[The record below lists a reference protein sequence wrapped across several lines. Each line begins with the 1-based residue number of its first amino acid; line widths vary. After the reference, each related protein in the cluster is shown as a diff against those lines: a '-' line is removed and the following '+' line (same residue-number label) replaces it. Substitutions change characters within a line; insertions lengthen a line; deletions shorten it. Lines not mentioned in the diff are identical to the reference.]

1 MTGGSEESLVCKF
14 LTVEW
19 IGEINPKSAGERP
32 ALQKYNILK
41 VKMPDLRKHANEI
54 FKHVLSTL
62 CPEQLV
68 KKKVSIRDSTLIV
81 ENREYNL
88 NNYENIYVVGGGKA
102 CAPMAKAMEELL
114 GDKIDN
120 GIIVVKYNH
129 DLPLNRI
136 ETVEASHPIP
146 DKNGVRGTSNIL
158 RLLSKAGEKD
168 LIICLIS
175 GGGSALLV
183 QPHKEITLPD
193 IQNTSTKLLACGARI
208 DEINT
213 VRKHL
218 SSIKGGQL
226 AKAAYPSTLITLILS
241 DVVGDPMDII
251 ASGPTV
257 PDESTFEDA
266 YKIIQKYSLEEKIPN
281 SVCGFLRSGKMGEI
295 EETPENGNEI
305 FDNTQNVI
313 VGSNRIALEAAEK
326 RAREMGYN
334 TIILSSLVEGESRE
348 AAKFFAAIAREVSHT
363 ETPVPKPACIIAG
376 GETTVT
382 IKGKGKGGRN
392 QEFALSAAMEIEG
405 CEGVVILSAGTDGT
419 DGPTDATGAI
429 VDFNTCKDAREKFHL
444 RPEEFLSRN
453 DSYNFFK
460 NTGEHIITG
469 PTMTNVMDIM
479 ISLID

>member
-1 MTGGSEESLVCKF
+1 MS
-14 LTVEW
+14 
-19 IGEINPKSAGERP
+19 N
-32 ALQKYNILK
+32 
-41 VKMPDLRKHANEI
+41 LRRHANEI
-54 FKHVLSTL
+54 FKHVLGTL
-62 CPEQLV
+62 DPEQLV
-68 KKKVSIRDSTLIV
+68 KEKVSILDSTLVV
-81 ENREYNL
+81 EEREYDL

-102 CAPMAKAMEELL
+102 CAPMAKAMEDIL
-114 GDKIDN
+114 GDKIDD
-120 GIIVVKYNH
+120 GLIVVKYNH
-129 DLPLNRI
+129 GLPLKKI

-158 RLLSKAGEKD
+158 RLLSKTGEKD

-183 QPHKEITLPD
+183 QPHKEITLQD
-193 IQNTSTKLLACGARI
+193 IQTTSAELLACGAAI

-218 SSIKGGQL
+218 SSIKGGQI

-266 YKIIQKYSLEEKIPN
+266 YAIIQKYSLEEKMPN
-281 SVCGFLRSGKMGEI
+281 SACGFLKRGKMGKI
-295 EETPENGNEI
+295 EETPEAGNEI
-305 FDNTQNVI
+305 FDNTQNII

-334 TIILSSLVEGESRE
+334 TIILSSLVEGESRD
-348 AAKFFAAIAREVSHT
+348 AAKFLAAIAKEVSRT
-363 ETPVPKPACIIAG
+363 GTPIPKPACIIAG

-382 IKGKGKGGRN
+382 IRGKGKGGRN

-429 VDFNTCKDAREKFHL
+429 VDFNTCKDAREKSNL
-444 RPEEFLSRN
+444 NPEEFLSRN
-453 DSYNFFK
+453 NSYNFFK
-460 NTGEHIITG
+460 KTGEHIITG

>member
-1 MTGGSEESLVCKF
+1 
-14 LTVEW
+14 
-19 IGEINPKSAGERP
+19 
-32 ALQKYNILK
+32 
-41 VKMPDLRKHANEI
+41 VKMSNLRKHANEI
-54 FKHVLSTL
+54 FNHVLGTL
-62 CPEQLV
+62 DPEQLL
-68 KKKVSIRDSTLIV
+68 KKKVSIRDSTLVV
-81 ENREYNL
+81 EEREYDL

-102 CAPMAKAMEELL
+102 CAPMAKAMEDIL
-114 GDKIDN
+114 GDKIDD
-120 GIIVVKYNH
+120 GLIVVKYNH
-129 DLPLNRI
+129 GLPLKKI

-146 DKNGVRGTSNIL
+146 DKNSVRGTSNIL
-158 RLLSKAGEKD
+158 RLLSKTGEND

-183 QPHKEITLPD
+183 QPHKEITLPG
-193 IQNTSTKLLACGARI
+193 IQIATAKLLACGAAI

-218 SSIKGGQL
+218 SSVKGGQI
-226 AKAAYPSTLITLILS
+226 AKAVYPSTLITLILS
-241 DVVGDPMDII
+241 DVVGDSMDII

-266 YKIIQKYSLEEKIPN
+266 YKIIQKYSLEDKILN
-281 SVCGFLRSGKMGEI
+281 SVYSFLRNGKMGKV
-295 EETPENGNEI
+295 EETPKNGDKI

-313 VGSNRIALEAAEK
+313 VGSNKIALDAAEEK
-326 RAREMGYN
+326 AKDLGYN
-334 TIILSSLVEGESRE
+334 TIVLSSLVEGESRE
-348 AAKFFAAIAREVSHT
+348 AAKFLAAIAKEVSRT
-363 ETPVPKPACIIAG
+363 GTPVPKPACIIAG

-392 QEFALSAAMEIEG
+392 QEFALSAAIEIEG

-429 VDFNTCKDAREKFHL
+429 VDYNTCKDAREKFHQK
-444 RPEEFLSRN
+444 PEEFLNNN

-460 NTGEHIITG
+460 KTGEHIVTG

-479 ISLID
+479 ISLVD

>member
-1 MTGGSEESLVCKF
+1 
-14 LTVEW
+14 
-19 IGEINPKSAGERP
+19 
-32 ALQKYNILK
+32 
-41 VKMPDLRKHANEI
+41 MPSLRKHANQI
-54 FKHVLSTL
+54 FRHVLDIL
-62 CPEQLV
+62 DPGQLV
-68 KKKVSIRDSTLIV
+68 KEKVSIRDSTLIV
-81 ENREYNL
+81 EEREYNL

-102 CAPMAKAMEELL
+102 SAPMAKAMEGLL

-120 GIIVVKYNH
+120 GIIVVKYDH
-129 DLPLNRI
+129 GLSLKKI

-146 DKNGVRGTSNIL
+146 DENGERGASDIL
-158 RLLSKAGEKD
+158 RLLSGTGEKD

-183 QPHKEITLPD
+183 QPHKGITLQD
-193 IQNTSTKLLACGARI
+193 IQTASAELLACGATI

-226 AKAAYPSTLITLILS
+226 AKAAYPSTLITLMLS

-257 PDESTFEDA
+257 PDGSTFEDA
-266 YKIIQKYSLEEKIPN
+266 YSIIQKYSLEEKISN
-281 SVCGFLRSGKMGEI
+281 SVCGFLGSGKIGEI
-295 EETPENGNEI
+295 EETPEHGNKI

-313 VGSNRIALEAAEK
+313 VGSNKIALNAAEK
-326 RAREMGYN
+326 RAKDMGYN
-334 TIILSSLVEGESRE
+334 TIVLSSLVEGESRDV
-348 AAKFFAAIAREVSHT
+348 AKFFAAIAKEVSRT
-363 ETPVPKPACIIAG
+363 GTPVSKPACIIAG

-382 IKGKGKGGRN
+382 IRGKGKGGRN

-405 CEGVVILSAGTDGT
+405 FEGVVILSAGTDGT

-429 VDFNTCKDAREKFHL
+429 VDSNTCKDARKKFNL
-444 RPEEFLSRN
+444 NAEEFLSRN

-460 NTGEHIITG
+460 KTGEHIVTG

>member
-1 MTGGSEESLVCKF
+1 
-14 LTVEW
+14 
-19 IGEINPKSAGERP
+19 
-32 ALQKYNILK
+32 
-41 VKMPDLRKHANEI
+41 MPSLRKHANQI
-54 FKHVLSTL
+54 FRHVLDIL
-62 CPEQLV
+62 DPGQLV
-68 KKKVSIRDSTLIV
+68 KEKVSIRDSTLIV
-81 ENREYNL
+81 EEREYNL

-102 CAPMAKAMEELL
+102 SAPMAKAMEGLL

-120 GIIVVKYNH
+120 GIIVVKYDH
-129 DLPLNRI
+129 GLSLKKI

-146 DKNGVRGTSNIL
+146 DENGERGASDIL
-158 RLLSKAGEKD
+158 RLLSGTGEKD

-183 QPHKEITLPD
+183 QPHKGITLQD
-193 IQNTSTKLLACGARI
+193 IQTASAELLACGATI

-226 AKAAYPSTLITLILS
+226 AKAAYPSTLITLMLS

-266 YKIIQKYSLEEKIPN
+266 YAIIQKYTLEEKIPN
-281 SVCGFLRSGKMGEI
+281 IVCGFLRSGKMGEI
-295 EETPENGNEI
+295 EETPKNGNKI

-313 VGSNRIALEAAEK
+313 VGSNKIALDAAEK
-326 RAREMGYN
+326 RAKDLGYN
-334 TIILSSLVEGESRE
+334 TIVLSSLVEGESRD
-348 AAKFFAAIAREVSHT
+348 AAKFFAAIAKEVSRT
-363 ETPVPKPACIIAG
+363 GTPVPKPACIIAG

-382 IKGKGKGGRN
+382 IRGKGKGGRN

-429 VDFNTCKDAREKFHL
+429 VDFNTCKAAREKFRL
-444 RPEEFLSRN
+444 NPDEFLNKN

-460 NTGEHIITG
+460 KTGEHIITG

>member
-1 MTGGSEESLVCKF
+1 
-14 LTVEW
+14 
-19 IGEINPKSAGERP
+19 
-32 ALQKYNILK
+32 
-41 VKMPDLRKHANEI
+41 MPNLRKHANEI
-54 FKHVLSTL
+54 FEHVLGTL
-62 CPEQLV
+62 DPNQLV
-68 KKKVSIRDSTLIV
+68 KKKVSIRDSTLMV
-81 ENREYNL
+81 EEREYDL
-88 NNYENIYVVGGGKA
+88 DNYENIYVVGGGKA
-102 CAPMAKAMEELL
+102 CAPMAKAMEDLL
-114 GDKIDN
+114 GDKIDD
-120 GIIVVKYNH
+120 GLIVVKYNH
-129 DLPLNRI
+129 SLPLKKI

-146 DKNGVRGTSNIL
+146 DKDSVRGTSNIL
-158 RLLSKAGEKD
+158 RLLSKTGEKD

-183 QPHKEITLPD
+183 QPHKEITLPG
-193 IQNTSTKLLACGARI
+193 IQIVSAKLFECGASI

-218 SSIKGGQL
+218 SSVKGGQL
-226 AKAAYPSTLITLILS
+226 AKAAYPSTLITLMLS

-266 YKIIQKYSLEEKIPN
+266 YKIIRKYSLEEKILN
-281 SVCGFLRSGKMGEI
+281 SVYQFLRSGKMGKV
-295 EETPENGNEI
+295 EETPKTGNEI

-313 VGSNRIALEAAEK
+313 VGSNKIALDAAEEK
-326 RAREMGYN
+326 AKDLGYN
-334 TIILSSLVEGESRE
+334 TIVLSSLVEGESRE
-348 AAKFFAAIAREVSHT
+348 IAKFFAAIAKEVSCT
-363 ETPVPKPACIIAG
+363 GTPVPKPACIIAG

-429 VDFNTCKDAREKFHL
+429 VDYNTCKGAREKL
-444 RPEEFLSRN
+444 SQKPEEFLNNN

-460 NTGEHIITG
+460 KTREHIVTG

>member
-1 MTGGSEESLVCKF
+1 
-14 LTVEW
+14 
-19 IGEINPKSAGERP
+19 
-32 ALQKYNILK
+32 
-41 VKMPDLRKHANEI
+41 MPSLRKHANQI
-54 FKHVLSTL
+54 FRHVLDIL
-62 CPEQLV
+62 DPGQLV
-68 KKKVSIRDSTLIV
+68 KEKVSIRDSTLIV
-81 ENREYNL
+81 EEREYNL

-102 CAPMAKAMEELL
+102 CAPMAKAMEGLL

-120 GIIVVKYNH
+120 GIIVVKYDH
-129 DLPLNRI
+129 GLSLKKI

-146 DKNGVRGTSNIL
+146 DENGERGASDIL
-158 RLLSKAGEKD
+158 RLLSGTGEKD

-183 QPHKEITLPD
+183 QPHKGITLQD
-193 IQNTSTKLLACGARI
+193 IQTASAELLACGATI

-226 AKAAYPSTLITLILS
+226 AKAAYPSTLITLMLS

-266 YKIIQKYSLEEKIPN
+266 YAIIQKYTLEEKIPN
-281 SVCGFLRSGKMGEI
+281 IVCGFLRSGKMGEI
-295 EETPENGNEI
+295 EETPKNGNKI

-313 VGSNRIALEAAEK
+313 VGSNKIALDAAEK
-326 RAREMGYN
+326 RAKDLGYN
-334 TIILSSLVEGESRE
+334 TIVLSSLVEGESRDV
-348 AAKFFAAIAREVSHT
+348 AKFFAAIAKEVSRT
-363 ETPVPKPACIIAG
+363 DTPVSKPACIIAG

-382 IKGKGKGGRN
+382 IRGKGKGGRN

-405 CEGVVILSAGTDGT
+405 FEGVVILSAGTDGT

-429 VDFNTCKDAREKFHL
+429 VDSNTCKDARKKFNL
-444 RPEEFLSRN
+444 NAEEFLSRN

-460 NTGEHIITG
+460 KTGEHIVTG

>member
-1 MTGGSEESLVCKF
+1 MS
-14 LTVEW
+14 
-19 IGEINPKSAGERP
+19 N
-32 ALQKYNILK
+32 
-41 VKMPDLRKHANEI
+41 LRRHANEI
-54 FKHVLSTL
+54 FKHVLGTL
-62 CPEQLV
+62 DPEQLV
-68 KKKVSIRDSTLIV
+68 KEKVSILDSTLVV
-81 ENREYNL
+81 EEREYDL

-102 CAPMAKAMEELL
+102 CAPMAKAMEDIL
-114 GDKIDN
+114 GDKIDD
-120 GIIVVKYNH
+120 GLIVVKYNH
-129 DLPLNRI
+129 GLPLKKI
-136 ETVEASHPIP
+136 ETIEASHPIP

-158 RLLSKAGEKD
+158 RLLSKTGEKD

-183 QPHKEITLPD
+183 QPHKEITLQD
-193 IQNTSTKLLACGARI
+193 IQTTSAELLACGAAI

-218 SSIKGGQL
+218 SSIKGGQI

-266 YKIIQKYSLEEKIPN
+266 YAIIQKYSLEEKMPN
-281 SVCGFLRSGKMGEI
+281 SACGFLKRGKMGKI
-295 EETPENGNEI
+295 EETPEAGNEI
-305 FDNTQNVI
+305 FDNTQNII

-334 TIILSSLVEGESRE
+334 TIILSSLVEGESRD
-348 AAKFFAAIAREVSHT
+348 AAKFLAAIAKEVSRT
-363 ETPVPKPACIIAG
+363 GTPIPKPACIIAG

-382 IKGKGKGGRN
+382 IRGKGKGGRN

-429 VDFNTCKDAREKFHL
+429 VDFNTCKDARVKFS
-444 RPEEFLSRN
+444 RNPEEFLNNN

-460 NTGEHIITG
+460 KTGEHIVTG

>member
-1 MTGGSEESLVCKF
+1 
-14 LTVEW
+14 
-19 IGEINPKSAGERP
+19 
-32 ALQKYNILK
+32 
-41 VKMPDLRKHANEI
+41 MPTLREHANEI
-54 FKHVLSTL
+54 FKHALSTL
-62 CPEQLV
+62 DPEQLI
-68 KKKVSIRDSTLIV
+68 KEKVSIQDSTLIV
-81 ENREYNL
+81 EKREYNL

-120 GIIVVKYNH
+120 GLIVVKYNH
-129 DLPLNRI
+129 GLPLNKI

-146 DKNGVRGTSNIL
+146 DKNGIRGTSDIL
-158 RLLSKAGEKD
+158 RLLSKTGEKD
-168 LIICLIS
+168 LVICLIS

-183 QPHKEITLPD
+183 QPHKEITLPGLQ
-193 IQNTSTKLLACGARI
+193 IISTKLLACGARI

-226 AKAAYPSTLITLILS
+226 ARASHPSTLITLILS

-266 YKIIQKYSLEEKIPN
+266 YKIIQKYSLEDKILE
-281 SVCGFLRSGKMGEI
+281 SVYSFLRSGKTGKI
-295 EETPENGNEI
+295 EETPKNGDEI

-313 VGSNRIALEAAEK
+313 VGSNKIALDAAEK
-326 RAREMGYN
+326 KAKDLGYN
-334 TIILSSLVEGESRE
+334 TIILSSLVEGESRD
-348 AAKFFAAIAREVSHT
+348 AAKFFAAIAKEVSRT
-363 ETPVPKPACIIAG
+363 GTPVPKPACIIAG

-382 IKGKGKGGRN
+382 IRGKGKGGRN
-392 QEFALSAAMEIEG
+392 QEFALSAALEISG
-405 CEGVVILSAGTDGT
+405 CDGIVVLSAGTDGT

-429 VDFNTCKDAREKFHL
+429 VDSNTCKNAKVKFCL
-444 RPEEFLSRN
+444 NPEEYLRRN
-453 DSYNFFK
+453 DSYNFFN

>member
-1 MTGGSEESLVCKF
+1 
-14 LTVEW
+14 
-19 IGEINPKSAGERP
+19 
-32 ALQKYNILK
+32 
-41 VKMPDLRKHANEI
+41 MPSLRKHANQI
-54 FKHVLSTL
+54 FRHVLDIL
-62 CPEQLV
+62 DPGQLV
-68 KKKVSIRDSTLIV
+68 KEKVSIRDSTLIV
-81 ENREYNL
+81 EEREYNL

-102 CAPMAKAMEELL
+102 SAPMAKAMEGLL

-120 GIIVVKYNH
+120 GIIVVKYDH
-129 DLPLNRI
+129 GLSLKKI

-146 DKNGVRGTSNIL
+146 DENGERGASDIL
-158 RLLSKAGEKD
+158 RLLSGTGEKD

-183 QPHKEITLPD
+183 QPHKGITLQD
-193 IQNTSTKLLACGARI
+193 IQTASAELLACGATI

-226 AKAAYPSTLITLILS
+226 AKAAYPSTLITLMLS

-266 YKIIQKYSLEEKIPN
+266 YAIIQKYTLEEKIPN
-281 SVCGFLRSGKMGEI
+281 IVCGFLRSGKMGEI
-295 EETPENGNEI
+295 EETPKNGNKI

-313 VGSNRIALEAAEK
+313 VGSNKIALDAAEK
-326 RAREMGYN
+326 RAKDLGYN
-334 TIILSSLVEGESRE
+334 TIVLSSLVEGESRDV
-348 AAKFFAAIAREVSHT
+348 AKFFAAIAKEVSRT
-363 ETPVPKPACIIAG
+363 GTPVSKPACIIAG

-382 IKGKGKGGRN
+382 IRGKGKGGRN

-429 VDFNTCKDAREKFHL
+429 VDFNTCKAAREKFRL
-444 RPEEFLSRN
+444 NPDEFLNKN

-460 NTGEHIITG
+460 KTGEHIITG

>member
-1 MTGGSEESLVCKF
+1 
-14 LTVEW
+14 
-19 IGEINPKSAGERP
+19 
-32 ALQKYNILK
+32 
-41 VKMPDLRKHANEI
+41 MPDLKKHANEI

-62 CPEQLV
+62 DPEQLV
-68 KKKVSIRDSTLIV
+68 KKKVSIRDSTLLV
-81 ENREYNL
+81 EKREYNL

-102 CAPMAKAMEELL
+102 CAPMAKAMEELF

-129 DLPLNRI
+129 GLPLKRI

-146 DKNGVRGTSNIL
+146 DENGMRGTSDIL
-158 RLLSKAGEKD
+158 RLLSKTSEKD

-183 QPHKEITLPD
+183 QPHKEITLQG
-193 IQNTSTKLLACGARI
+193 IQITSAELLACGATI

-266 YKIIQKYSLEEKIPN
+266 YTIIQKYSLEEKLPS
-281 SVCGFLRSGKMGEI
+281 SVCEFLRSGKMGKI
-295 EETPENGNEI
+295 EETPETGNKI

-313 VGSNRIALEAAEK
+313 VGSNRIALEAAENK
-326 RAREMGYN
+326 AKDLGYN
-334 TIILSSLVEGESRE
+334 TIIISSLVEGESRE
-348 AAKFFAAIAREVSHT
+348 AAKFFAAIAREVSRT
-363 ETPVPKPACIIAG
+363 GTPVPKPACIIAG
-376 GETTVT
+376 GETTV
-382 IKGKGKGGRN
+382 IIHGEGKGGRN

-429 VDFNTCKDAREKFHL
+429 VDFNTCKDARKKFRL
-444 RPEEFLSRN
+444 SPEEYLNKN
-453 DSYNFFK
+453 DSYTFFK
-460 NTGEHIITG
+460 KTGEHLVTG

>member
-1 MTGGSEESLVCKF
+1 MS
-14 LTVEW
+14 
-19 IGEINPKSAGERP
+19 N
-32 ALQKYNILK
+32 
-41 VKMPDLRKHANEI
+41 LRRHANEI
-54 FKHVLSTL
+54 FKHVLGTL
-62 CPEQLV
+62 DPEQLV
-68 KKKVSIRDSTLIV
+68 KEKVSILDSTLVV
-81 ENREYNL
+81 EEREYDL

-102 CAPMAKAMEELL
+102 CAPMAKAMEDIL
-114 GDKIDN
+114 GDKIDD
-120 GIIVVKYNH
+120 GLIVVKYNH
-129 DLPLNRI
+129 GLPLKKI
-136 ETVEASHPIP
+136 ETIEASHPIP

-158 RLLSKAGEKD
+158 RLLSKTGEKD

-183 QPHKEITLPD
+183 QPHKEITLQD
-193 IQNTSTKLLACGARI
+193 IQTTSAELLACGAAI

-218 SSIKGGQL
+218 SSIKGGQI

-266 YKIIQKYSLEEKIPN
+266 YAIIQKYSLEEKMPN
-281 SVCGFLRSGKMGEI
+281 SACGFLKRGKMGKI
-295 EETPENGNEI
+295 EETPEAGNEI
-305 FDNTQNVI
+305 FDNTQNII

-334 TIILSSLVEGESRE
+334 TIILSSLVEGESRD
-348 AAKFFAAIAREVSHT
+348 AAKFLAAIAKEVSRT
-363 ETPVPKPACIIAG
+363 GTPIPKPACIIAG

-382 IKGKGKGGRN
+382 IRGKGKGGRN

-429 VDFNTCKDAREKFHL
+429 VDFNTCKDARVKFS
-444 RPEEFLSRN
+444 RNPEEFLNNN

-460 NTGEHIITG
+460 KTGEHIITG

-479 ISLID
+479 ISLVD

>member
-1 MTGGSEESLVCKF
+1 MS
-14 LTVEW
+14 
-19 IGEINPKSAGERP
+19 N
-32 ALQKYNILK
+32 
-41 VKMPDLRKHANEI
+41 LRKHANEI
-54 FKHVLSTL
+54 FNHVLGVL
-62 CPEQLV
+62 DPEQLV
-68 KKKVSIRDSTLIV
+68 KKKVSIRDSTLVV
-81 ENREYNL
+81 EEREYDL

-102 CAPMAKAMEELL
+102 CAPMAKAMEDLL
-114 GDKIDN
+114 GDKIDD
-120 GIIVVKYNH
+120 GLIVVKYNH
-129 DLPLNRI
+129 GLPLKKI

-158 RLLSKAGEKD
+158 SLLSKTGEND

-183 QPHKEITLPD
+183 QPHEEITLPG
-193 IQNTSTKLLACGARI
+193 IQIATAKLLACGAAI

-218 SSIKGGQL
+218 SSVKGGQI

-241 DVVGDPMDII
+241 DVVGDSMDII

-266 YKIIQKYSLEEKIPN
+266 YKIIQKYSLEDKILN
-281 SVCGFLRSGKMGEI
+281 SVYSFLRNGKMGKV
-295 EETPENGNEI
+295 EETPKNGDKI
-305 FDNTQNVI
+305 FDNTQNMI
-313 VGSNRIALEAAEK
+313 VGSNKIALDAAEEK
-326 RAREMGYN
+326 AKDLGYN
-334 TIILSSLVEGESRE
+334 TIVLSSLVEGESKE
-348 AAKFFAAIAREVSHT
+348 AAKFLAAIAKEVSRT
-363 ETPVPKPACIIAG
+363 GTPVPKPACIIAG

-392 QEFALSAAMEIEG
+392 QEFALSAAIEIEG

-429 VDFNTCKDAREKFHL
+429 VDYNTCKDAREKF
-444 RPEEFLSRN
+444 RQKPEEFLNNN

-460 NTGEHIITG
+460 KTGEHIITG

>member
-1 MTGGSEESLVCKF
+1 MS
-14 LTVEW
+14 
-19 IGEINPKSAGERP
+19 N
-32 ALQKYNILK
+32 
-41 VKMPDLRKHANEI
+41 LRRHANEI
-54 FKHVLSTL
+54 FKHVLGTL
-62 CPEQLV
+62 DPEQLV
-68 KKKVSIRDSTLIV
+68 KEKVSILDSTLVV
-81 ENREYNL
+81 EEREYDL

-102 CAPMAKAMEELL
+102 CAPMAKAMEDIL
-114 GDKIDN
+114 GDKIDD
-120 GIIVVKYNH
+120 GLIVVKYNH
-129 DLPLNRI
+129 GLPLKKI
-136 ETVEASHPIP
+136 ETIEASHPIP

-158 RLLSKAGEKD
+158 RLLSKTGEKD

-183 QPHKEITLPD
+183 QPHKEITLQD
-193 IQNTSTKLLACGARI
+193 IQTTSAELLASGAAI

-218 SSIKGGQL
+218 SSIKGGQI

-266 YKIIQKYSLEEKIPN
+266 YAIIQKYSLQEKMPN
-281 SVCGFLRSGKMGEI
+281 SACGFLKRGKMGKI
-295 EETPENGNEI
+295 EETPEAGNEI
-305 FDNTQNVI
+305 FDNTQNII

-334 TIILSSLVEGESRE
+334 TIILSSLVEGESRD
-348 AAKFFAAIAREVSHT
+348 AAKFLAAIAKEVSRT
-363 ETPVPKPACIIAG
+363 GTPIPKPACIIAG

-382 IKGKGKGGRN
+382 IRGKGKGGRN

-429 VDFNTCKDAREKFHL
+429 VDFNTCKDARVKFS
-444 RPEEFLSRN
+444 RNPEEFLNNN

-460 NTGEHIITG
+460 KTGEHIITG

>member
-1 MTGGSEESLVCKF
+1 
-14 LTVEW
+14 
-19 IGEINPKSAGERP
+19 
-32 ALQKYNILK
+32 
-41 VKMPDLRKHANEI
+41 MPSLRKHANQI
-54 FKHVLSTL
+54 FRHVLDIL
-62 CPEQLV
+62 DPGQLV
-68 KKKVSIRDSTLIV
+68 KEKVSIRDSTLIV
-81 ENREYNL
+81 EEREYNL

-102 CAPMAKAMEELL
+102 CAPMAKAMEGLL

-120 GIIVVKYNH
+120 GIIVVKYDH
-129 DLPLNRI
+129 GLSLKKI

-146 DKNGVRGTSNIL
+146 DENGERGASDIL
-158 RLLSKAGEKD
+158 RLLSGTGEKD

-183 QPHKEITLPD
+183 QPHKGITLQD
-193 IQNTSTKLLACGARI
+193 IQTASAELLACGATI

-226 AKAAYPSTLITLILS
+226 AKAAYPSTLITLMLS

-257 PDESTFEDA
+257 PDGSTFEDA
-266 YKIIQKYSLEEKIPN
+266 YSIIQKYSLEEKISN
-281 SVCGFLRSGKMGEI
+281 SVCGFLGSGKIGEI
-295 EETPENGNEI
+295 EETPEHGNKI

-313 VGSNRIALEAAEK
+313 VGSNKIALNAAEK
-326 RAREMGYN
+326 RAKDMGYN
-334 TIILSSLVEGESRE
+334 TIVLSSLVEGESRDV
-348 AAKFFAAIAREVSHT
+348 AKFFAAIAKEVSRT
-363 ETPVPKPACIIAG
+363 DTPVSKPACIIAG

-382 IKGKGKGGRN
+382 IRGKGKGGRN

-405 CEGVVILSAGTDGT
+405 FEGVVILSAGTDGT

-429 VDFNTCKDAREKFHL
+429 VDSNTCKDARKKFNL
-444 RPEEFLSRN
+444 NAEEFLSRN

-460 NTGEHIITG
+460 KTGEHIVTG

>member
-1 MTGGSEESLVCKF
+1 
-14 LTVEW
+14 
-19 IGEINPKSAGERP
+19 
-32 ALQKYNILK
+32 
-41 VKMPDLRKHANEI
+41 MPDLKRHANQI
-54 FKHVLSTL
+54 FKHVLDIL
-62 CPEQLV
+62 DPERLV
-68 KKKVSIRDSTLIV
+68 KNKVSIQDSTLIV
-81 ENREYNL
+81 EGREYRL

-102 CAPMAKAMEELL
+102 CAPMAKAIEELL
-114 GDKIDN
+114 GDRLEN

-129 DLPLNRI
+129 GLPLKKI

-146 DKNGVRGTSNIL
+146 DQNGERGASDIL
-158 RLLSKAGEKD
+158 RLLSRTGEKD
-168 LIICLIS
+168 LVICLIS

-183 QPHKEITLPD
+183 QPHKEITLQD
-193 IQNTSTKLLACGARI
+193 IQTTSAELLVCGATI

-218 SSIKGGQL
+218 SSLKGGQL

-266 YKIIQKYSLEEKIPN
+266 YEIIQKYSLEEKILN
-281 SVCGFLRSGKMGEI
+281 SVYRFLKRGKMGEI
-295 EETPENGNEI
+295 EETPEHGNEI

-313 VGSNRIALEAAEK
+313 IGSNKIALDAAEK
-326 RAREMGYN
+326 RAKDLGYN
-334 TIILSSLVEGESRE
+334 TIVLSSLVEGESRD
-348 AAKFFAAIAREVSHT
+348 AAKFFAAIAKEVSRT
-363 ETPVPKPACIIAG
+363 GTPVPKPACIIAG

-382 IKGKGKGGRN
+382 IKGRGKGGRN

-405 CEGVVILSAGTDGT
+405 FEGVVILSAGTDGT

-429 VDFNTCKDAREKFHL
+429 VDYNTCKDAREKSNL
-444 RPEEFLSRN
+444 NPEEFLSRN

-460 NTGEHIITG
+460 KTGEHIITG

-479 ISLID
+479 VSLIE

>member
-1 MTGGSEESLVCKF
+1 
-14 LTVEW
+14 
-19 IGEINPKSAGERP
+19 
-32 ALQKYNILK
+32 
-41 VKMPDLRKHANEI
+41 MPSLRKHANQI
-54 FKHVLSTL
+54 FRHVLDIL
-62 CPEQLV
+62 DPGQLV
-68 KKKVSIRDSTLIV
+68 KEKVSIRDSTLIV
-81 ENREYNL
+81 EEREYNL

-102 CAPMAKAMEELL
+102 CAPMAKAMEGLL

-120 GIIVVKYNH
+120 GIIVVKYDH
-129 DLPLNRI
+129 GLSLKKI

-146 DKNGVRGTSNIL
+146 DENGERGASDIL
-158 RLLSKAGEKD
+158 RLLSGTGEKE

-183 QPHKEITLPD
+183 QPHKGITLQD
-193 IQNTSTKLLACGARI
+193 IQTASAELLACGATI

-226 AKAAYPSTLITLILS
+226 AKAAYPSTLITLMLS

-266 YKIIQKYSLEEKIPN
+266 YAIIQKYTLEEKIPN
-281 SVCGFLRSGKMGEI
+281 IVCGFLRSGKMGEI
-295 EETPENGNEI
+295 EETPKNGNKI

-313 VGSNRIALEAAEK
+313 VGSNKIALDAAEK
-326 RAREMGYN
+326 RAKDLGYN
-334 TIILSSLVEGESRE
+334 TIVLSSLVEGESRDV
-348 AAKFFAAIAREVSHT
+348 AKFFAAIAKEVSRT
-363 ETPVPKPACIIAG
+363 GTPVSKPACIIAG

-382 IKGKGKGGRN
+382 IRGKGKGGRN
-392 QEFALSAAMEIEG
+392 QEFTLSAAIEIEG
-405 CEGVVILSAGTDGT
+405 FEGVVILSAGTDGT

-429 VDFNTCKDAREKFHL
+429 VDSNTCKDARKKFNL
-444 RPEEFLSRN
+444 NAEEFLSRN

-460 NTGEHIITG
+460 KTGEHIVTG

>member
-1 MTGGSEESLVCKF
+1 MS
-14 LTVEW
+14 
-19 IGEINPKSAGERP
+19 N
-32 ALQKYNILK
+32 
-41 VKMPDLRKHANEI
+41 LRRHANEI
-54 FKHVLSTL
+54 FKHVLGTL
-62 CPEQLV
+62 DPEQLV
-68 KKKVSIRDSTLIV
+68 KEKVSILDSTLVV
-81 ENREYNL
+81 EEREYDL

-102 CAPMAKAMEELL
+102 CAPMAKAMEDIL
-114 GDKIDN
+114 GDKIDD
-120 GIIVVKYNH
+120 GLIVVKYNH
-129 DLPLNRI
+129 GLPLKKI
-136 ETVEASHPIP
+136 ETIEASHPIP

-158 RLLSKAGEKD
+158 RLLSKTGEKD
-168 LIICLIS
+168 LIICLLS

-183 QPHKEITLPD
+183 QPHKEITLQD
-193 IQNTSTKLLACGARI
+193 IQTTSAELLACGAAI

-218 SSIKGGQL
+218 SSIKGGQI

-266 YKIIQKYSLEEKIPN
+266 YAIIQKYSLEEKMPN
-281 SVCGFLRSGKMGEI
+281 SACGFLKRGKMGKI
-295 EETPENGNEI
+295 EETPEAGNEI
-305 FDNTQNVI
+305 FDNTQNII

-334 TIILSSLVEGESRE
+334 TIILSSLVEGESRD
-348 AAKFFAAIAREVSHT
+348 AAKFLAAIAKEVSRT
-363 ETPVPKPACIIAG
+363 GTPIPKPACIIAG

-382 IKGKGKGGRN
+382 IRGKGKGGRN

-429 VDFNTCKDAREKFHL
+429 VDFNTCKDAREKSNL
-444 RPEEFLSRN
+444 NPEEFLSRN
-453 DSYNFFK
+453 NSYNFFK
-460 NTGEHIITG
+460 KTGEHIITG

>member
-1 MTGGSEESLVCKF
+1 
-14 LTVEW
+14 
-19 IGEINPKSAGERP
+19 
-32 ALQKYNILK
+32 
-41 VKMPDLRKHANEI
+41 MPSLRKHANQI
-54 FKHVLSTL
+54 FRHVLDIL
-62 CPEQLV
+62 DPGQLV
-68 KKKVSIRDSTLIV
+68 KEKVSIRDSTLIV
-81 ENREYNL
+81 EEREYNL

-102 CAPMAKAMEELL
+102 CAPMAKAMEGLL

-120 GIIVVKYNH
+120 GIIVVKYDH
-129 DLPLNRI
+129 GLSLKKI

-146 DKNGVRGTSNIL
+146 DENGERGASDIL
-158 RLLSKAGEKD
+158 RLLSGTGEKD

-183 QPHKEITLPD
+183 QPHKGITLQD
-193 IQNTSTKLLACGARI
+193 IQTASAELLACGATI

-226 AKAAYPSTLITLILS
+226 AKAAYPSTLITLMLS

-266 YKIIQKYSLEEKIPN
+266 YAIIQKYTLEEKIPN
-281 SVCGFLRSGKMGEI
+281 IVCGFLRSGKMGEI
-295 EETPENGNEI
+295 EETPKNGNKI

-313 VGSNRIALEAAEK
+313 VGSNKIALDAAEK
-326 RAREMGYN
+326 RAKDLGYN
-334 TIILSSLVEGESRE
+334 TIVLSPLVEGESRD
-348 AAKFFAAIAREVSHT
+348 AAKFFAAIAKEVSRT
-363 ETPVPKPACIIAG
+363 GTPVSKPACIIAG

-382 IKGKGKGGRN
+382 IRGKGKGGRN

-405 CEGVVILSAGTDGT
+405 FEGVVILSAGTDGT

-429 VDFNTCKDAREKFHL
+429 VDSNTCKDARKKFNL
-444 RPEEFLSRN
+444 NAEEFLSRN

-460 NTGEHIITG
+460 KTGEHIVTG

>member
-1 MTGGSEESLVCKF
+1 
-14 LTVEW
+14 
-19 IGEINPKSAGERP
+19 
-32 ALQKYNILK
+32 
-41 VKMPDLRKHANEI
+41 MPSLRKHANQI
-54 FKHVLSTL
+54 FRHVLDIL
-62 CPEQLV
+62 DPGQLV
-68 KKKVSIRDSTLIV
+68 KEKVSIRDSTLIV
-81 ENREYNL
+81 EEREYNL

-102 CAPMAKAMEELL
+102 CAPMAKAMEGLL

-120 GIIVVKYNH
+120 GIIVVKYDH
-129 DLPLNRI
+129 GLSLKKI

-146 DKNGVRGTSNIL
+146 DENGERGASDIL
-158 RLLSKAGEKD
+158 RLLSGTGEKD

-183 QPHKEITLPD
+183 QPHKGITLQD
-193 IQNTSTKLLACGARI
+193 IQTASAELLACGATI

-226 AKAAYPSTLITLILS
+226 AKAAYPSTLITLMLS

-266 YKIIQKYSLEEKIPN
+266 YAIIQKYSLEEKISN
-281 SVCGFLRSGKMGEI
+281 SVCGFLGSGKIGEI
-295 EETPENGNEI
+295 EETPEHGNKI

-313 VGSNRIALEAAEK
+313 VGSNKIALNAAEK
-326 RAREMGYN
+326 RAKDLGYN
-334 TIILSSLVEGESRE
+334 TIVLSSLVEGESRDV
-348 AAKFFAAIAREVSHT
+348 AKFFAAIAKEVSRT
-363 ETPVPKPACIIAG
+363 GTPVSKPACIIAG

-382 IKGKGKGGRN
+382 IRGKGKGGRN

-405 CEGVVILSAGTDGT
+405 FEGVVILSAGTDGT

-429 VDFNTCKDAREKFHL
+429 VDSNTCKDARKKFNL
-444 RPEEFLSRN
+444 NAEEFLSRN

-460 NTGEHIITG
+460 KTGEHIVTG

>member
-1 MTGGSEESLVCKF
+1 M
-14 LTVEW
+14 
-19 IGEINPKSAGERP
+19 A
-32 ALQKYNILK
+32 
-41 VKMPDLRKHANEI
+41 DLRKHANEI
-54 FKHVLSTL
+54 FKHVLGTL
-62 CPEQLV
+62 DPGQLV
-68 KKKVSIRDSTLIV
+68 KNKVSIRDSTLLV
-81 ENREYNL
+81 EKREYDL

-102 CAPMAKAMEELL
+102 CAPMAKAVENLL
-114 GDKIDN
+114 GDKIDK
-120 GIIVVKYNH
+120 GLIVVKYNH
-129 DLPLNRI
+129 GLPLNKI

-146 DKNGVRGTSNIL
+146 DENGVRGTSNIL
-158 RLLSKAGEKD
+158 SLLSKTGEKD
-168 LIICLIS
+168 LVICLIS

-183 QPHKEITLPD
+183 QPHQDITLQD
-193 IQNTSTKLLACGARI
+193 IQTTSTELLACGATI

-226 AKAAYPSTLITLILS
+226 AKAACPSTLITLILS

-266 YKIIQKYSLEEKIPN
+266 YAIILKYSLEEKIPN
-281 SVCGFLRSGKMGEI
+281 SVCRFLRSGKRGEI
-295 EETPENGNEI
+295 EETPEIGNEI
-305 FDNTQNVI
+305 FENTQNVI
-313 VGSNRIALEAAEK
+313 VGSNKIALDAAEEK
-326 RAREMGYN
+326 AKDMGYN
-334 TIILSSLVEGESRE
+334 TIVLSSLVEGESRE
-348 AAKFFAAIAREVSHT
+348 AAKFFAAIAKEVSRT
-363 ETPVPKPACIIAG
+363 GTPVPKPACIIAG

-392 QEFALSAAMEIEG
+392 QEFALSAAMEIKG
-405 CEGVVILSAGTDGT
+405 CEGVVILGAGTDGT

-429 VDFNTCKDAREKFHL
+429 VDCNTCKDARGKFHM

-460 NTGEHIITG
+460 KTGEHIITG
-469 PTMTNVMDIM
+469 PTMTNVMDII

>member
-1 MTGGSEESLVCKF
+1 
-14 LTVEW
+14 
-19 IGEINPKSAGERP
+19 
-32 ALQKYNILK
+32 
-41 VKMPDLRKHANEI
+41 MPSLRKHANQI
-54 FKHVLSTL
+54 FRHVLDIL
-62 CPEQLV
+62 DPGQLV
-68 KKKVSIRDSTLIV
+68 KEKVSIRDSTLIV
-81 ENREYNL
+81 EEREYNL

-102 CAPMAKAMEELL
+102 CAPMAKAMEGLL

-120 GIIVVKYNH
+120 GIIVVKYDH
-129 DLPLNRI
+129 GLSLKKI

-146 DKNGVRGTSNIL
+146 DENGERGASDIL
-158 RLLSKAGEKD
+158 RLLSGTGEKD

-183 QPHKEITLPD
+183 QPHKGITLQD
-193 IQNTSTKLLACGARI
+193 IQTASAELLACGATI

-226 AKAAYPSTLITLILS
+226 AKAAYPSTLITLMLS

-266 YKIIQKYSLEEKIPN
+266 YAIIQKYTLEEKIPN
-281 SVCGFLRSGKMGEI
+281 IVCGFLRSGKMGEI
-295 EETPENGNEI
+295 EETPKNGNKI

-313 VGSNRIALEAAEK
+313 VGSNKIALDAAEK
-326 RAREMGYN
+326 RAKDLGYN
-334 TIILSSLVEGESRE
+334 TIVLSSLVEGESRDV
-348 AAKFFAAIAREVSHT
+348 AKFFAAIAKEVSRT
-363 ETPVPKPACIIAG
+363 GTPVSKPACIIAG

-382 IKGKGKGGRN
+382 IRGKGKGGRN

-405 CEGVVILSAGTDGT
+405 FEGVVILSAGTDGT

-429 VDFNTCKDAREKFHL
+429 VDSNTCKDARKKFRL
-444 RPEEFLSRN
+444 NPDEFLNKN

-460 NTGEHIITG
+460 KTGEHIITG

>member
-1 MTGGSEESLVCKF
+1 
-14 LTVEW
+14 
-19 IGEINPKSAGERP
+19 
-32 ALQKYNILK
+32 
-41 VKMPDLRKHANEI
+41 MPSLRKHANQI
-54 FKHVLSTL
+54 FRHVLDIL
-62 CPEQLV
+62 DPGQLV
-68 KKKVSIRDSTLIV
+68 KEKVSIRDSTLIV
-81 ENREYNL
+81 EEREYNL

-102 CAPMAKAMEELL
+102 CAPMAKAMEGLL

-120 GIIVVKYNH
+120 GIIVVKYDH
-129 DLPLNRI
+129 GLSLKKI

-146 DKNGVRGTSNIL
+146 DENGERGASDIL
-158 RLLSKAGEKD
+158 RLLSGTGEKD

-183 QPHKEITLPD
+183 QPHKGITLQD
-193 IQNTSTKLLACGARI
+193 IQTASAELLACGATI

-226 AKAAYPSTLITLILS
+226 AKAAYPSTLITLMLS

-257 PDESTFEDA
+257 PDGSTFEDA
-266 YKIIQKYSLEEKIPN
+266 YSIIQKYSLEEKISN
-281 SVCGFLRSGKMGEI
+281 SVCGFLGSGKIGEI
-295 EETPENGNEI
+295 EETPEHGNKI

-313 VGSNRIALEAAEK
+313 VGSNKIALNAAEK
-326 RAREMGYN
+326 RAKDMGYN
-334 TIILSSLVEGESRE
+334 TIVLSSLVEGESRE
-348 AAKFFAAIAREVSHT
+348 AAKFFAAIAKEVSRT
-363 ETPVPKPACIIAG
+363 GTPVSKPACIIAG

-382 IKGKGKGGRN
+382 IRGKGKGGRN
-392 QEFALSAAMEIEG
+392 QEFTLSAAMEIEG
-405 CEGVVILSAGTDGT
+405 FEGVVILSAGTDGT

-429 VDFNTCKDAREKFHL
+429 VDSNTCKDARKKFNL
-444 RPEEFLSRN
+444 NAEEFLSRN
-453 DSYNFFK
+453 DSYSFFK
-460 NTGEHIITG
+460 KTGEHIVTG

>member
-1 MTGGSEESLVCKF
+1 
-14 LTVEW
+14 
-19 IGEINPKSAGERP
+19 
-32 ALQKYNILK
+32 
-41 VKMPDLRKHANEI
+41 MPNLRKHADEI
-54 FKHVLSTL
+54 FKHVLGTL
-62 CPEQLV
+62 DPEQLV
-68 KKKVSIRDSTLIV
+68 KKKVRILDSIFIV
-81 ENREYNL
+81 EEREYDL

-102 CAPMAKAMEELL
+102 CAPMANAMEGLL

-120 GIIVVKYNH
+120 GIIVVKYDH
-129 DLPLNRI
+129 GLPLEKI

-146 DKNGVRGTSNIL
+146 DENGKKGTSDIL
-158 RLLSKAGEKD
+158 RLLSKTGEKD
-168 LIICLIS
+168 LVICLIS

-183 QPHKEITLPD
+183 QPHKEITLQD
-193 IQNTSTKLLACGARI
+193 IQTTSAELLACGATI

-241 DVVGDPMDII
+241 DVVGDPVDII

-257 PDESTFEDA
+257 PDESTFDDA
-266 YKIIQKYSLEEKIPN
+266 YAIIQKYSLEEKIPRN
-281 SVCGFLRSGKMGEI
+281 ACGFISRGKMGEI
-295 EETPENGNEI
+295 EETPEGGNEI

-313 VGSNRIALEAAEK
+313 VGSNKIALEAAETK
-326 RAREMGYN
+326 AREMGYN

-348 AAKFFAAIAREVSHT
+348 AAKFFAAIAKEISRT
-363 ETPVPKPACIIAG
+363 GTPVPKPACIIAG

-382 IKGKGKGGRN
+382 LKGNGKGGRN

-405 CEGVVILSAGTDGT
+405 CEGVVILGAGTDGT

-429 VDFNTCKDAREKFHL
+429 VDFNTCKSAREKFYL
-444 RPEEFLSRN
+444 NPEEFLSRN

-460 NTGEHIITG
+460 KTGEHIITG

-479 ISLID
+479 VSLID

>member
-1 MTGGSEESLVCKF
+1 
-14 LTVEW
+14 
-19 IGEINPKSAGERP
+19 
-32 ALQKYNILK
+32 
-41 VKMPDLRKHANEI
+41 MPSLRKHANQI
-54 FKHVLSTL
+54 FRHVLDIL
-62 CPEQLV
+62 DPGQLV
-68 KKKVSIRDSTLIV
+68 KEKVSIQDSTLIV
-81 ENREYNL
+81 EKREYNL

-102 CAPMAKAMEELL
+102 CAPMAKAMEGLL

-120 GIIVVKYNH
+120 GIIVVKYDH
-129 DLPLNRI
+129 GLSLKKI

-146 DKNGVRGTSNIL
+146 DENGERGASDIL
-158 RLLSKAGEKD
+158 RLLSGTGEKD

-183 QPHKEITLPD
+183 QPHKGITLQD
-193 IQNTSTKLLACGARI
+193 IQTASAELLACGATI

-226 AKAAYPSTLITLILS
+226 AKAAYPSTLITLMLS

-266 YKIIQKYSLEEKIPN
+266 YKIIQKYSLEDKILN
-281 SVCGFLRSGKMGEI
+281 SVYRFLRSGKTGKI
-295 EETPENGNEI
+295 EETPKNGDEI

-313 VGSNRIALEAAEK
+313 VGSNKIALDAAEK
-326 RAREMGYN
+326 KAKDLGYN

-348 AAKFFAAIAREVSHT
+348 TAKFFAAIAREVSRT
-363 ETPVPKPACIIAG
+363 GIPVPKPACIIAG

-429 VDFNTCKDAREKFHL
+429 VDFNTCKAAREKFRL
-444 RPEEFLSRN
+444 NPDEFLNKN

-460 NTGEHIITG
+460 KTGEHIITG